1 LVIRYVGGY
10 YGWGNEFDMM
20 KEIKEFGP
28 IVGSFEPD
36 DAFTSYKEG
45 IYTTSKWDNWVFKGE
60 G

>member
-1 LVIRYVGGY
+1 
-10 YGWGNEFDMM
+10 MM